1 MAEFEQIESVSTD
14 GGGEPPIKGLYE
26 ALKADKELGSVFG
39 KYTPEQFE
47 QKLKSDKNAAK
58 ELKSIAVSKGLYKT
72 DKDFDA
78 AIFAVKPTAPAQPAA
93 PAKQPKEE
101 KGWIRTA
108 LTEGVP
114 GVVVKLAASPF
125 GQSLGQTFKQTQEI
139 TGELVKKKEGT
150 GISYGDYKRTPLD
163 DYEQIQ
169 QEYVDIDKTYQDLKS
184 KANPSYR
191 ELAVGV
197 TPEVISPDL
206 IKSRDD
212 KRRKSDAILAKS
224 QPEIE
229 SWVESIIGDKDKGI
243 PSKISLVLDE
253 KVKTTLP
260 RGLYRNNAGNITVD
274 DAVTDRFAKE
284 EVRRRGLPENGV
296 VYKLLKNALDRRL
309 PYELARPEI
318 EKDAEATFF
327 KENGISI
334 TNAKAKD
341 FVKQMGGTEAE
352 QRALNE
358 RTAKLGEQIFAERN
372 AKIEELNQNLKS
384 LQEADRKRMEADEE
398 GMAAYNSVRDDL
410 FAKYQDLVNK
420 GELTPEQANAYLN
433 SDQVNEAANRARN
446 EVLQKKYGAK
456 MKSDYDKYLS
466 EFGNTN
472 SRYKARYERE
482 AKEAEV
488 IANAQL
494 DRRVAEMKLKY
505 KPSDAFIG
513 KYRKAYEAAAKKY
526 SDTKMS
532 EEVAREA
539 GADAVDRITRSIVS
553 SFGDGIRGLAQSF
566 NMPDAEQFGEV
577 LSSNFKGANLKLKP
591 GAEGWKQALNPF
603 DPAAQQ
609 SFGQLLGRMTPALAA
624 SAAVG
629 VGTGGLGFS
638 TLGSAVAAGFAG
650 GLMETADIAGTIY
663 NDILEQTGS
672 HAKAEMAANSAIK
685 SQIQIAP
692 VYALD
697 AFAYFPKLFRGLKY
711 GKNAFGRAMYG
722 AGTEYIT
729 EMMQELPQNVYEELI
744 RKGVDDDKPYDPSIG
759 SMLANINM
767 ERISETGKQL
777 TGTILMGGAPSLFR
791 DTGEGISKQL
801 AKRAAQAYYA
811 KNVLTNASHPALI
824 LENQSQFLQR
834 VFDKK
839 GKNFA
844 NAMIGT
850 FLINGNLTKEQAKA
864 LTFSMENYEGFNK
877 VLAQQKREDMNPLAK
892 QALFTLYNKWMTAKA
907 SKNEEATQKALGDF
921 QKLWNG
927 GGADLLLVRLADGST
942 NVYTYDDFDT
952 LLDNEKMQELVRQQG
967 FEITPFSQT
976 PNDPQVAALN
986 EKLQAI
992 VEAAPQAA
1000 LQKEEEGFTGPDDE
1014 KILEGQKRTGFQVV
1028 SPLANLPEEI
1038 QAALQAAT
1046 DNQEGFDPQAV
1057 RDASNYLYRL
1067 YNITTN
1073 LKKSTTRN
1081 LTRAQIADQME
1092 ELGTAL
1098 DLLGNYYNRLA
1109 TGEMDIQEQA
1119 EQQEGAAQAEQPQA
1133 PVAPQPPL
1141 PGTPQVK
1148 VLTDDEILSRMTEEE
1163 RDAYYDFIL
1172 KGDKDSAQ
1180 AMIRGMRNEILGAEQ
1195 QMGEVRDAA
1204 AMVQKALEGPGIEVT
1219 MVDNQEEFDKLVRD
1233 NGGSGQA
1240 AAQGMFFAGTGKIF
1254 INRSLL
1260 RGRDAKVVVWHEGT
1274 HPVMNIIRN
1283 TDPELYERVVTGL
1296 KKAALK
1302 NKDIARIIAESKR
1315 VEVDPARQDDESI
1328 VETIG
1333 QIADGSILLKDIP
1346 TTLRDAL
1353 VEFIN
1358 KIAAAFGLPQIKVS
1372 DVMAFKKLAADI
1384 SAVLKG
1390 DKKLEEVVGKEN
1402 IKEYQDLIGQVEERG
1417 QARRAAKEVSAL
1429 SFSQLDKALALSPVK
1444 SREARAAL
1452 IEEHGK
1458 ETVDQMIEITRNF
1471 EKIING
1477 LEEQE
1482 VVTKDCP

>member
-1 MAEFEQIESVSTD
+1 MAEFEQIESSQTT
-14 GGGEPPIKGLYE
+14 GGGEPPVKSLYNS
-26 ALKADKELGSVFG
+26 LVKDKEYGSIFST
-39 KYTPEQFE
+39 YTPEEFE
-47 QKLKSDKNAAK
+47 SNIKSNKDAANS
-58 ELKSIAVSKGLYKT
+58 LRQIAVSKGFYKT

-78 AIFAVKPTAPAQPAA
+78 AIFAVKPAA
-93 PAKQPKEE
+93 PVEAKKPKEE

-108 LTEGVP
+108 LTEGIP
-114 GVVVKLAASPF
+114 GVAAKLATTPM
-125 GQSLGQTFKQTQEI
+125 GQSLGQTFKQTEDI
-139 TGELVKKKEGT
+139 TGEPVKKKEGT
-150 GISYGDYKRTPLD
+150 GISYGEYKRTPLD

-169 QEYVDIDKTYQDLKS
+169 QEYVQADKAYQGAKS
-184 KANPSYR
+184 EANRTPR
-191 ELAVGV
+191 ELALGL
-197 TPEVISPDL
+197 TPTTVSPE
-206 IKSRDD
+206 IIRVRDD

-229 SWVESIIGDKDKGI
+229 TWVESIIGDKDKGI
-243 PSKISLVLDE
+243 PSKVSLSLDLKE
-253 KVKTTLP
+253 KTTLP

-274 DAVTDRFAKE
+274 DAVTDKFAKE

-296 VYKLLKNALDRRL
+296 VYKLLKNSLDRRL
-309 PYELARPEI
+309 PFELARPEI
-318 EKDAEATFF
+318 EREAERNFF

-334 TNAKAKD
+334 TDAKAKD
-341 FVKQMGGTEAE
+341 FAKQMGGTESE

-358 RTAKLGEQIFAERN
+358 RTAKLGEQIFSERD
-372 AKIEELNQNLKS
+372 AKINEINQNLKS
-384 LQEADRKRMEADEE
+384 LQEADKKRMESDEE
-398 GMAAYNSVRDDL
+398 GMAAYNAVRDNL
-410 FAKYQDLVNK
+410 VAKYQDLVNK
-420 GELTPEQANAYLN
+420 GEISAEQANAYLN

-466 EFGNTN
+466 SFGNTN

-513 KYRKAYEAAAKKY
+513 KYRKAYESSAKKY

-532 EEVAREA
+532 QELAREV
-539 GADAVDRITRSIVS
+539 GADAVDRITRSVMS
-553 SFGDGIRGLAQSF
+553 SLGDGVRGLGQFF

-577 LSSNFKGANLKLKP
+577 LSSNFKGANIKLKP

-609 SFGQLLGRMTPALAA
+609 SFGQLLGRMTPALAT

-629 VGTGGLGFS
+629 AATGGLGFS
-638 TLGSAVAAGFAG
+638 TLGSAISAGFAG

-663 NDILEQTGS
+663 NDVLEQTGS
-672 HAKAEMAANSAIK
+672 EAKATIAANAAIK
-685 SQIQIAP
+685 SQIQNAP

-711 GKNAFGRAMYG
+711 GKSVLGRSMYG

-729 EMMQELPQNVYEELI
+729 EMLQELPQNVYEELI
-744 RKGVDDDKPYDPSIG
+744 RKGVDDDRPYDPSIG

-777 TGTILMGGAPSLFR
+777 TGTILMGGAPSLFK

-811 KNVLTNASHPALI
+811 KNIITNASHPALI
-824 LENQSQFLQR
+824 LENQSQFLQKA
-834 VFDKK
+834 FDNK

-850 FLINGNLTKEQAKA
+850 FLINGNLNKEQAQA
-864 LTFSMENYEGFNK
+864 LTVSMDNYEAFNK
-877 VLAQQKREDMNPLAK
+877 MLAQQKREDINPLAK
-892 QALFTLYNKWMTAKA
+892 QALFTLYNKWMTARA
-907 SKNEEATQKALGDF
+907 SKNEEATQKALADF
-921 QKLWNG
+921 QKLYTG

-976 PNDPQVAALN
+976 PNDPQVAAMN
-986 EKLQAI
+986 QRLQEI
-992 VEAAPQAA
+992 VENGPQAA
-1000 LQKEEEGFTGPDDE
+1000 VEREDSGFTSPDDE

-1028 SPLANLPEEI
+1028 SPLTNLPEEI

-1046 DNQEGFDPQAV
+1046 DNQEGFDPQAI

-1073 LKKSTTRN
+1073 LKKSSTRN
-1081 LTRAQIADQME
+1081 LTKSQIADQME

-1109 TGEMDIQEQA
+1109 TGEMDIQEEV
-1119 EQQEGAAQAEQPQA
+1119 EQQDGTAQAEQPQA
-1133 PVAPQPPL
+1133 PGTQRPPL
-1141 PGTPQVK
+1141 PGTPQVN
-1148 VLTDDEILSRMTEEE
+1148 VLTDDEILARMTEEE
-1163 RDAYYDFIL
+1163 RDAYYDYIL

-1180 AMIRGMRNEILGAEQ
+1180 AMVRGMRNEILGAEQ
-1195 QMGEVRDAA
+1195 QMDEVRDAA
-1204 AMVQKALEGPGIEVT
+1204 AMVQKALEESGVEVT
-1219 MVDNQEEFDKLVRD
+1219 MVDNPEEFDKLIRE

-1240 AAQGMFFAGTGKIF
+1240 AAQGMFFAPSGKIF

-1260 RGRDAKVVVWHEGT
+1260 RGKDAKVVVWHEGT

-1283 TDPELYERVVTGL
+1283 TNPELYDKVVTGL
-1296 KKAALK
+1296 KKASIK
-1302 NKDIARIIAESKR
+1302 NKEIARIILDAKR
-1315 VEVDPARQDDESI
+1315 GDVDPARQDDEAI

-1333 QIADGSILLKDIP
+1333 QIADGSILLSDIP

-1358 KIAAAFGLPQIKVS
+1358 KIAAVFGLPQIKVS
-1372 DVMAFKKLAADI
+1372 DVVAFKKLAADI

-1390 DKKLEEVVGKEN
+1390 DKKLEEVVGKGN
-1402 IKEYQDLIGQVEERG
+1402 IKEYQDLIGQVESRG
-1417 QARRAAKEVSAL
+1417 QARKATPA
-1429 SFSQLDKALALSPVK
+1429 FSQLDSALALSPVK
-1444 SREARAAL
+1444 SKEARSEL
-1452 IEEHGK
+1452 IDEYGK
-1458 ETVDQMIEITRNF
+1458 ETIDQMIEITRNF